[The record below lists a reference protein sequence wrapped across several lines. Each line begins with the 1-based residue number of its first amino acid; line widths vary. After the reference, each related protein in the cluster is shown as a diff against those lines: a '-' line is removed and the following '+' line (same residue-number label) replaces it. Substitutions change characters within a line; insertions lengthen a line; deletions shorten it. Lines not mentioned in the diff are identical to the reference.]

1 MAIDPTQGMSKP
13 ALPVASCSFC
23 EEPID
28 LSERGLKEV
37 APDQN
42 IYCNKKCMG
51 GAQTKRATITVRCAY
66 CQEDFNTLRGRHSD
80 SNIFCNKTCAFS
92 VRKDRYFWT
101 ILSVLSNNKRFLS
114 ADEIRASL
122 KTRKVDLTAMR
133 IATRISSSPFVN
145 VNRETEPFT
154 YQLKAEYTETPWLW
168 HTSKYYR
175 KIGMTRKDY
184 AAQFQ

>member
-1 MAIDPTQGMSKP
+1 MAIDPTKVMSKP
-13 ALPVASCSFC
+13 SLASASCSFC

-66 CQEDFNTLRGRHSD
+66 CREDFDTLRGRHSE
-80 SNIFCNKTCAFS
+80 SNIFCNKVCAFS

-101 ILSVLSNNKRFLS
+101 ILYVLSNNRRFLS
-114 ADEIRASL
+114 ANEIRESL
-122 KTRKVDLTAMR
+122 RKRKVDLTAMR

-154 YQLKAEYTETPWLW
+154 YQLKEEYTEKPWLW

-175 KIGMTRKDY
+175 KIGLARKDY
-184 AAQFQ
+184 AAQFE

>member
-1 MAIDPTQGMSKP
+1 MAIDPTKAMSKP
-13 ALPVASCSFC
+13 NLSCASCSFC
-23 EEPID
+23 GKSID

-37 APDQN
+37 AADQN

-51 GAQTKRATITVRCAY
+51 ATQTKRATITVRCAY
-66 CQEDFNTLRGRHSD
+66 CRNDFNTLRGRHSD
-80 SNIFCNKTCAFS
+80 SNIFCNKSCAFS

-101 ILSVLSNNKRFLS
+101 ILYVLSNDRRFLS
-114 ADEIRASL
+114 ADQIRATL

-145 VNRETEPFT
+145 VNRESEPFT
-154 YQLKAEYTETPWLW
+154 YQLKDEYTEKPWLW

-175 KIGMTRKDY
+175 KIGMGRKDY
-184 AAQFQ
+184 AAQFE